1 MVYPMPQGG
10 RKMGLALMCLSLQA
24 LRYCVDRVEKP
35 LNEAKAAIA
44 KKEQRIKWKISAGSV
59 LRKGL

>member
-1 MVYPMPQGG
+1 
-10 RKMGLALMCLSLQA
+10 MGLSLMCLSLQA

-44 KKEQRIKWKISAGSV
+44 KKEQRIKWEISVGSV
-59 LRKGL
+59 LRAGL